1 MKLLDKIVKNKKN
14 TILFLILVAII
25 STSVIFMTRGMKSGH
40 DLMFHLSRIVA
51 IKDNLKMGVVGGY
64 IYPNYLAG
72 YGYGNPLF
80 YPDLFLYIPAL
91 LSYIGIPIL
100 ISYKIFLLLI
110 SIGSIFAMYVSV
122 HGITKNKKAAMI
134 SSILYGFASYRLVDM
149 FTRAALGETLAF
161 VFAPL
166 IIYGIYE
173 IIYGNEKKFYYL
185 VIGMSGLILSHLIST
200 YLICI
205 VLVLLCI
212 INYKKLF
219 TEKKR
224 ITYLFLAAGITFLL
238 TSFYTLPMLEQMMTG
253 KFYFNH
259 LDATSDLMLRSLPI
273 WSLFLEIPYHTF
285 VKLWIPSGIGLGF
298 LIMCYFYFKNRKNT
312 NGFTKFCFYTAFI
325 LMIVSTNLFPW
336 NLFQNIFSVIQFPWR
351 LYFLVV
357 LLISIGSGIL
367 FSKIKID
374 LNQFFPK
381 FFLVC
386 LIPVVVVGTTSFC
399 STTINGV
406 NGYEISFGEYM
417 PDGSNEKDIL
427 NRGEIMTSSEP
438 VEMNF
443 TRNGLDID
451 IVFAYNNVENAN
463 NLLELPLLYYKGYE
477 ANING
482 TWQEVEKTEHGLVG
496 VRIGNIREG
505 NVKVQYKGTKVQHV
519 SKITSIS
526 TLIGVMI
533 VWIGKRRKSH
543 EA

>member
-14 TILFLILVAII
+14 TILFLILIACI
-25 STSVIFMTRGMKSGH
+25 STFTIFLTTGMKSGH

-51 IKDNLKMGVVGGY
+51 IKDNLKIGVVGGY

-80 YPDLFLYIPAL
+80 YPDFFLYIPAL
-91 LSYIGIPIL
+91 LSYIGVPTL
-100 ISYKIFLLLI
+100 ISYKLFLLLI
-110 SIGSIFAMYVSV
+110 SFGSVLTMYFSV
-122 HGITKNKKAAMI
+122 FGITKNKKAAVM

-161 VFAPL
+161 IFAPL
-166 IIYGIYE
+166 IIYGMYE

-212 INYKKLF
+212 VNYKKF
-219 TEKKR
+219 WNEKRR
-224 ITYLFLAAGITFLL
+224 IFYLLLAAGLTVLL
-238 TSFYTLPMLEQMMTG
+238 TSFYTFPMLEQMASG

-259 LDATSDLMLRSLPI
+259 LDSTSNLQLRSLPI
-273 WSLFLEIPYHTF
+273 WSLFLEIPYD
-285 VKLWIPSGIGLGF
+285 KLVDFWIPSGLGISF
-298 LIMCYFYFKNRKNT
+298 LIMGYLYFKNRKES
-312 NGFTKFCFYTAFI
+312 NGFTKFCFYTSFI

-336 NLFQNIFSVIQFPWR
+336 NLFQNVFSVIQFPWR

-357 LLISIGSGIL
+357 VLLSIGSGIL
-367 FSKIKID
+367 LSQMKIGLEKVFS
-374 LNQFFPK
+374 K

-386 LIPVVVVGTTSFC
+386 LIPVIVVGITSFTS
-399 STTINGV
+399 STV
-406 NGYEISFGEYM
+406 KEVKGYTISFGEYM
-417 PDGSNEKDIL
+417 PDEASQSYIL
-427 NRGEIMTSSEP
+427 NRGEKLTSTEP
-438 VEMNF
+438 IEATF
-443 TRNGLDID
+443 TRDGLNIT
-451 IVFAYNNVENAN
+451 IEFYCNNVESAN
-463 NLLELPLLYYKGYE
+463 NVLELPLLYYKGYQ

-482 TWQEVEKTEHGLVG
+482 TWMETEKTEHGLVG
-496 VRIGNIREG
+496 VRIGDIEEG
-505 NVKVQYKGTKVQHV
+505 KIEVGYRGTKVQHI

-533 VWIGKRRKSH
+533 VWIYQRRKKN